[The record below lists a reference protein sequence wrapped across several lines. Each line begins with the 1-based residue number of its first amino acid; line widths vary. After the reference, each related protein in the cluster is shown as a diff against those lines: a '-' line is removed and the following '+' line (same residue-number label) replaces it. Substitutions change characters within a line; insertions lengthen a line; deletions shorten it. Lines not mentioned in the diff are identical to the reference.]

1 MLCFGGECYRIP
13 CSEFLEHLA
22 SDNGADM
29 HKYNTLYTRTLNQHV
44 LTLISLYMIFWVP
57 HRKSHCS
64 FYNLR
69 HNKNISIISKEN
81 DGDISPCL
89 FLQQPISYIVNYD
102 SFIRQIHEVDEDNI
116 DVFPFLETD
125 LLYLLYG
132 LLIVIWSIRQPDQ
145 RIVHRLFRQI
155 FY

>member
-1 MLCFGGECYRIP
+1 MAI
-13 CSEFLEHLA
+13 CSGYICR
-22 SDNGADM
+22 S
-29 HKYNTLYTRTLNQHV
+29 YT
-44 LTLISLYMIFWVP
+44 Y
-57 HRKSHCS
+57 
-64 FYNLR
+64 
-69 HNKNISIISKEN
+69 SIWQKEKEN

-132 LLIVIWSIRQPDQ
+132 MLIVI
-145 RIVHRLFRQI
+145 
-155 FY
+155 

>member
-1 MLCFGGECYRIP
+1 MRKFQFVELKSNKVPVIIECMDSNSI
-13 CSEFLEHLA
+13 
-22 SDNGADM
+22 
-29 HKYNTLYTRTLNQHV
+29 
-44 LTLISLYMIFWVP
+44 
-57 HRKSHCS
+57 CS
-64 FYNLR
+64 FSFLGSCLNN
-69 HNKNISIISKEN
+69 NKNISIISKEN

-132 LLIVIWSIRQPDQ
+132 LLIVI
-145 RIVHRLFRQI
+145 
-155 FY
+155 

>member
-1 MLCFGGECYRIP
+1 M
-13 CSEFLEHLA
+13 
-22 SDNGADM
+22 
-29 HKYNTLYTRTLNQHV
+29 
-44 LTLISLYMIFWVP
+44 P

-89 FLQQPISYIVNYD
+89 FLQQPISYIVNYN
-102 SFIRQIHEVDEDNI
+102 SFIPQIHEVDEDNI

-132 LLIVIWSIRQPDQ
+132 LLIVYTRCRFQK
-145 RIVHRLFRQI
+145 HKI
-155 FY
+155 FYLFAAIPFTSVFFTTFSKSDAGCLHKGHIKSSDNSSPTYSYPQILQRHIV